1 MTDIKPE
8 LHTPQEDW
16 SGPEKAKLAT
26 KGLTVVIRDINS
38 PANLAHQFRDTSF
51 EDLPD
56 VAETLAKSYGIYTD
70 FNRATT
76 GDEKEYMYMF
86 RIAIPSGGPI
96 DARQWAILDDIA
108 SKYTA
113 SDTYTGT
120 MQPSL
125 RLTTRQAIQLHW
137 VKKKDVVPAMQQIA
151 SSGFYTLNGCGD
163 NVRNFMA
170 CPLSHYSKYFDGV
183 AFAEKAAKYFRL
195 PTQSYIEIFEI
206 DPKYLRD
213 DRKTGEKF
221 EYGDRLLN
229 RKFKVGISAVDRD
242 EKTGEY
248 VPDNCVEVRT
258 DDIGVVPLLD
268 GGDKV
273 ERFQIYIGGSQGEK
287 AGFPTFAT
295 MGKPLGIASGE
306 EGALKALDAIVATHQ
321 EWGDRKNR
329 NWARMKYV
337 VYKMGIPW
345 FREQVKARGAQLEM
359 PQEDLDYGRRRL
371 HQGWNRQETDGRY
384 CYGAYIQTGRIIDG
398 GADGDLRSMVKHLT
412 KRYPQVLLFVTPNQD
427 LLFGGL
433 EESEKERFISEMK
446 TFGYGVRNGRPF
458 TTLRLLSGAC
468 VGRDTC
474 RLTYTDS
481 EKFEPYLLDD
491 LDEKWGHMTESI
503 GITGCERQCFRPATK
518 TIGWM
523 GTGYNMYA
531 LKLGGTEDGRHQG
544 GYIVDPQTKQI
555 YMRMVPRKD
564 VPKVTGALFEF
575 YVSKGSPEELSKPGQ
590 MGYFFKRVGLPGI
603 IEYLKGHPDTAEL
616 MKKTNPNPLI
626 SDPFYSNQ
634 SLQSNGKA

>member
-51 EDLPD
+51 QDLPE

-108 SKYTA
+108 RKYTA

-137 VKKKDVVPAMQQIA
+137 VKKSDVVPAMQQIA
-151 SSGFYTLNGCGD
+151 SSGFYTINGCGD

-183 AFAEKAAKYFRL
+183 AFAERAAKYFRL

-221 EYGDRLLN
+221 EYGERLLN
-229 RKFKVGISAVDRD
+229 RKFKIGISAVDRD

-268 GGDKV
+268 GGSKV

-295 MGKPLGIASGE
+295 MGKPLGIAAGE
-306 EGALKALDAIVATHQ
+306 EGAMKALDAIVATHQ
-321 EWGDRKNR
+321 YWGDRKNR
-329 NWARMKYV
+329 NWARLKYV

-345 FREQVKARGAQLEM
+345 FREQVKARGAELEL
-359 PQEDLDYGRRRL
+359 PQEDLDYGARRL
-371 HQGWNRQETDGRY
+371 HQGWNRQEADGKW

-398 GADGDLRSMVKHLT
+398 GADGNLMSMVKSLT
-412 KRYPQVLLFVTPNQD
+412 ESHPRVLLFVTPNQD

-433 EESEKERFISEMK
+433 EESEKEGFVSEMRR
-446 TFGYGVRNGRPF
+446 FGYGKRNGRPF

-564 VPKVTGALFEF
+564 VPKVTSALFEY
-575 YVSKGSPEELSKPGQ
+575 YVSKGSKGELSKPGQ
-590 MGYFFKRVGLPGI
+590 MGYFFRRVGLPGI

-634 SLQSNGKA
+634 SLQRNGKA